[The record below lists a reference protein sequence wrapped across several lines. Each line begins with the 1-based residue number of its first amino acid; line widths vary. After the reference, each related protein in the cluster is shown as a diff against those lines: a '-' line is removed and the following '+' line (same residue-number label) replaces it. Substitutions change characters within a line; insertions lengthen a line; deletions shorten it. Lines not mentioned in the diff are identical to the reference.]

1 MNKPASSVRRVLLL
15 LVILLAAGACS
26 RDRTA
31 AGRPPRL
38 LDKSVDA
45 IVADLETGIPALM
58 SQAGIPG
65 LQIALVRDGRVAW
78 EGSFGV
84 KNAGTGAPVTNE
96 TLFEAASLTKPF
108 FAYVVMKLAD
118 EGLIDLDRPV
128 HRYFTRAELEAHL
141 GHALDAPGFKR
152 DWFERITARHILSH
166 SGGLPHGEG
175 GEVVPVFFEPGT
187 KWKYSADGYSL
198 LQKAVEKLKGATLD
212 AVMRQYA
219 LGPLGMTKSGM
230 FWRPEFEE
238 VMANGHSLFGKPADF
253 RRREEATAAAS
264 LYTTAGDYARFVRAV
279 LAGEGL
285 KPATAKA
292 MLASVISMDEDKRL
306 GWSLG
311 FGLQEDAN
319 GRAFWQWGDYGIFR
333 NYIIAY
339 PERKAAVVYLTNS
352 FNGLSVCAEVVG
364 RSLGGAAL
372 GNAFLNYRPYD
383 APFYTLLRGAKEGG
397 PARLR
402 ALIPGSRKKDP
413 KDLTLETLADMA
425 GLLEDE
431 GLPAEALALLE
442 YVQEQKP
449 ASGRAAFD
457 LARASMLQGDFER
470 ARKLYAAAET
480 AAEDK
485 VEAKSI
491 RWDLEYLRAA
501 EDPVALGRDDLEAL
515 AGSYGPRRVTEV
527 DGRLFYF
534 REGGSLPEP
543 RPLLPLSKDLFC
555 VRGAVSFRIEFARD
569 AAGRPEKLI
578 GVSDDGGRTES
589 LRDR

>member
-1 MNKPASSVRRVLLL
+1 MKRSSVPVLVLSAI
-15 LVILLAAGACS
+15 LVLGSIPACKGGAPG
-26 RDRTA
+26 

-38 LDKSVDA
+38 LETSA
-45 IVADLETGIPALM
+45 EGIASDLRKALPDLM
-58 SQAGIPG
+58 AKAGIPG
-65 LQIALVRDGRVAW
+65 LQIALIRDGRVAW
-78 EGSFGV
+78 ELSFGV
-84 KNAGTGAPVTNE
+84 KNAETGSPVTDE

-108 FAYVVMKLAD
+108 FAYAVMKLVD

-128 HRYFTRAELEAHL
+128 HAYFTRTELEAHL

-152 DWFERITARHILSH
+152 DWFERITPRHILSH
-166 SGGLPHGEG
+166 SAGLPHGEG
-175 GEVVPVFFEPGT
+175 GEVVPVFFEPGA
-187 KWKYSADGYSL
+187 KWKYSADGYTL

-212 AVMRQYA
+212 AVMRQYV

-230 FWRPEFEE
+230 VWRPEFEG

-264 LYTTAGDYARFVRAV
+264 LYTTAGDYARFVCAV

-285 KPATAKA
+285 KPATAKE

-352 FNGLSVCAEVVG
+352 FNGLSVCGDLVA
-364 RSLGGAAL
+364 RSLGGRAL
-372 GNAFLNYRPYD
+372 GSAFLNYRPYN
-383 APFYTLLRGAKEGG
+383 APFYRLLMGAKEVG
-397 PARLR
+397 PAKLA
-402 ALIPGSRKKDP
+402 ALIPRLRKEDP
-413 KDLTLETLADMA
+413 KDLTLDTLGQMA
-425 GLLEDE
+425 GLMGDE
-431 GLPAEALALLE
+431 GLVSEGIALLE
-442 YVQEQKP
+442 YIRAEKP
-449 ASGRAAFD
+449 GSGRAAFD
-457 LARASMLQGDFER
+457 LARASLVQGGFER
-470 ARKLYAAAET
+470 ARTLYAAAAE
-480 AAEDK
+480 AEEDK

-491 RWDLEYLRAA
+491 GWDLAYLRAVM
-501 EDPVALGRDDLEAL
+501 EPVDPDPDDL
-515 AGSYGPRRVTEV
+515 AGLPGTYGSRRVWAS

-543 RPLLPLSKDLFC
+543 RPLLVLSKDVFC
-555 VRGAVSFRIEFARD
+555 IQGAVSSRIEFVRD
-569 AAGRPEKLI
+569 TAGRPMKLVI
-578 GVSDDGGRTES
+578 VSDDGRRTES
-589 LRDR
+589 PRDR